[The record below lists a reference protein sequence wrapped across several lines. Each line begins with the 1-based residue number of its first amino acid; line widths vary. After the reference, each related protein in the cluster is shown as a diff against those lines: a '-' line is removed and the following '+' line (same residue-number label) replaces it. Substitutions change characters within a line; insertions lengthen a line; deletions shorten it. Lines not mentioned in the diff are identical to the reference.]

1 MEQRGKA
8 TDILARYII
17 IAAFIALVG
26 GLCWYFR
33 DIISYI
39 LIAAVLSL
47 VGRPLM
53 NIFEKVSIKGRK
65 MPRWLSA
72 VLSILLIFIIF
83 VLVITLIVPVV
94 SNVIKEVSKVNVGD
108 TVKSISVPL
117 HDFNEF
123 LTDRFPGLGPGFRI
137 ENAIFEHIQGI
148 FDVSV
153 ISSAISS
160 MTSIVAS
167 VGVALFSIVFI
178 SFFFF
183 KDKDLFSRIVSAIVP
198 DRHEENAKAAIGDI
212 SGLLTRY
219 FLGLLLEIAGVA
231 ILNFIGLLAV
241 ARLGF
246 SASIGIAFITGIMNI
261 IPYVGPMVGGAIGT
275 VLAVAMKYV
284 CATPLGVDVSFWV
297 FIIMVVS
304 VFCFTQII
312 DNYIFQPFIYS
323 NSIKAS
329 PLEIFIIMLMAG
341 KLGGMLGMLIA
352 IPSYTAVRVIAGRFF
367 RNVKFIRELI
377 PDPSGNEQEKQN
389 RK

>member
-1 MEQRGKA
+1 MEQHGKA
-8 TDILARYII
+8 TDILAKYII
-17 IAAFIALVG
+17 IAAFTVLIG
-26 GLCWYFR
+26 SLCWYFR

-53 NIFEKVSIKGRK
+53 DLIYKISIKGKR
-65 MPRWLSA
+65 PPQWLA
-72 VLSILLIFIIF
+72 AILAILLLFSIFI
-83 VLVITLIVPVV
+83 LVITLIVPVV
-94 SNVIKEVSKVNVGD
+94 TNVLKDVSKVNVGE
-108 TVKSISVPL
+108 TVKAISVPL
-117 HDFNEF
+117 QNFNNF
-123 LTDRFPGLGPGFRI
+123 LIDKFPALGRNFKI
-137 ENAIFEHIQGI
+137 ENAVFEHIQNI
-148 FDVSV
+148 FDVSI

-160 MTSIVAS
+160 VTSIVANT
-167 VGVALFSIVFI
+167 GIALFSVVFI

-183 KDKDLFSRIVSAIVP
+183 KDRDLFSRIISSLVP
-198 DRHEENAKAAIGDI
+198 DKHEANAKAAIGDI
-212 SGLLTRY
+212 SALLTRY

-231 ILNFIGLLAV
+231 LLNFIGLLAI
-241 ARLGF
+241 ARMGF

-275 VLAVAMKYV
+275 VLAVIMKYV
-284 CATPLGVDVSFWV
+284 CATHLGADVSFWV
-297 FIIMVVS
+297 FILIVVAI
-304 VFCFTQII
+304 FCFTQII
-312 DNYIFQPFIYS
+312 DNYIFQPLIYS

-377 PDPSGNEQEKQN
+377 PDPSEDKNESK
-389 RK
+389 

>member
-1 MEQRGKA
+1 MEQHGKA
-8 TDILARYII
+8 TDILAKYII
-17 IAAFIALVG
+17 IAAFTVLIG
-26 GLCWYFR
+26 SLCWYFR

-53 NIFEKVSIKGRK
+53 ELICKISIKGKR
-65 MPRWLSA
+65 PPQWLA
-72 VLSILLIFIIF
+72 AILAILLLFSIFI
-83 VLVITLIVPVV
+83 LVITLIVPVV
-94 SNVIKEVSKVNVGD
+94 TNVLKDVSKVNVGE
-108 TVKSISVPL
+108 TVKAISVPL
-117 HDFNEF
+117 QNFNDF
-123 LTDRFPGLGPGFRI
+123 LIDKFPALGRNFKI
-137 ENAIFEHIQGI
+137 ENAVFEHIQNI
-148 FDVSV
+148 FDVSI

-160 MTSIVAS
+160 VTSIVANT
-167 VGVALFSIVFI
+167 GIALFSVVFI

-183 KDKDLFSRIVSAIVP
+183 KDRDLFSRIISSLVP
-198 DRHEENAKAAIGDI
+198 DKHEANAKAAIGDI
-212 SGLLTRY
+212 SALLTRY

-231 ILNFIGLLAV
+231 LLNFIGLLAI
-241 ARLGF
+241 ARMGF

-275 VLAVAMKYV
+275 VLAVIMKYV
-284 CATPLGVDVSFWV
+284 CATHLGADVSFWV
-297 FIIMVVS
+297 FILIVVAI
-304 VFCFTQII
+304 FCFTQII
-312 DNYIFQPFIYS
+312 DNYIFQPLIYS

-377 PDPSGNEQEKQN
+377 PDPSEDKNESK
-389 RK
+389 